1 MAAKIITN
9 ACKKGADAQTM
20 KQIAGKE
27 WVRETRKVMAEIQ
40 AKPEYAK
47 VKRLY
52 EIAIEIEDKWLR
64 KRTNKVEKEFEY
76 EKDFQRVNK
85 FNF

>member
-40 AKPEYAK
+40 AKPEYAQ
-47 VKRLY
+47 VKRL
-52 EIAIEIEDKWLR
+52 
-64 KRTNKVEKEFEY
+64 
-76 EKDFQRVNK
+76 
-85 FNF
+85 